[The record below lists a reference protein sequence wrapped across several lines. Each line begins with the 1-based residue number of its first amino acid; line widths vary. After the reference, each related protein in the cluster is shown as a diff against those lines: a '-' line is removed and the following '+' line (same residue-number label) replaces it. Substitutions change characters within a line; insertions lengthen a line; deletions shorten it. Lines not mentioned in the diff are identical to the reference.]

1 MSLEHLIARTLAVA
15 LYRKF
20 PKLDPQTLFKAKKA
34 GGLLTFE
41 SENDQGTKVGFF
53 EDDGRTGYF
62 YIIDA
67 KTRDTEA
74 ACWLYNRI
82 PAPPLAEAVQYA
94 ARNEA
99 PPLPS
104 DFKHDAEAPPR
115 NDLSLDTIEVGW
127 NRSGTATVV
136 RYKGCT
142 LGMLAW
148 DEIAWKSYPWL
159 LNEPC
164 KWGEPLTQEIADR
177 YINHELSD
185 ADLVWI

>member
-1 MSLEHLIARTLAVA
+1 MSLERLIARQINNA

-20 PKLDPQTLFKAKKA
+20 PRLDPQNLFKNRDAA
-34 GGLLTFE
+34 SPITFE
-41 SENDQGTKVGFF
+41 AENDQGTKVGFF

-82 PAPPLAEAVQYA
+82 PAPPLAEAMRYA

-104 DFKHDAEAPPR
+104 DYKHDTESPPR
-115 NDLSLDTIEVGW
+115 NDLSLSTVEVGW
-127 NRSGTATVV
+127 NQNGTATVV
-136 RYKGCT
+136 RYNGIT
-142 LGMLAW
+142 LGMLGW
-148 DEIAWKSYPWL
+148 DGNEWHSYPWL
-159 LNEPC
+159 LNEAC
-164 KWGEPLTQEIADR
+164 RWGEPLTQEIADR
-177 YINHELSD
+177 YLRPEQVEHGF
-185 ADLVWI
+185 AWI